1 MLANAIRQKKEI
13 KDTYQEGT
21 NKTLIAGDM
30 IGCVETPKNQL
41 KSLVTNKWEF
51 KVTGY
56 KVDVQKLINSLY
68 ISDEQLDLKFKN
80 TICSKKQRYLLIIVT
95 KYVQDLY
102 AENYKTVMKENKEN
116 LNKWVTL
123 CS

>member
-68 ISDEQLDLKFKN
+68 ISNEQLDLKFKN

-102 AENYKTVMKENKEN
+102 AENYKTDEGKQRKS
-116 LNKWVTL
+116 K
-123 CS
+123 

>member
-1 MLANAIRQKKEI
+1 MRIQSHR
-13 KDTYQEGT
+13 
-21 NKTLIAGDM
+21 
-30 IGCVETPKNQL
+30 
-41 KSLVTNKWEF
+41 
-51 KVTGY
+51 Y
-56 KVDVQKLINSLY
+56 KVDMQKLINCLY
-68 ISDEQLDLKFKN
+68 ISNEQLDLKFKN
-80 TICSKKQRYLLIIVT
+80 TICSKKQRYLMIIVT